1 MIELIKA
8 LAEVKKSLNPVA
20 KDRKGQLFK
29 GAPAIS
35 WSSLEAIQEY
45 VTPLLAQNGLV
56 ITHQLEDTGHSLRTS
71 IWHTSGESISSS
83 FPLVTNVDQKQ
94 YGAQL
99 TYAKRYQ
106 VLCLLDLPTTEN
118 KPASTVNVGFET
130 YTTISEKQAGE
141 LVTLAKSRGLT
152 TPPIVQQFCRDVT
165 GINLETVRQIPSQKY
180 QDVVRALTALEV
192 PTPTAPA
199 PVVDPNTGEVIE

>member
-20 KDRKGQLFK
+20 KDRKGQLNFK
-29 GAPAIS
+29 GATASLS

-56 ITHQLEDTGHSLRTS
+56 ITHQLEDNGHSLKTS

-118 KPASTVNVGFET
+118 KPASVGVGFET
-130 YTTISEKQAGE
+130 YTTISEKQAAD
-141 LVTLAKSRGLT
+141 LVALAKSRGLT
-152 TPPIVQQFCRDVT
+152 TPPVVQQFCRDVT
-165 GINLETVRQIPSQKY
+165 GINMETVRQIPTQRY
-180 QDVVRALTALEV
+180 QDVVKALTALEV
-192 PTPTAPA
+192 PAPITT
-199 PVVDPNTGEVIE
+199 PVVDPDTGDSH